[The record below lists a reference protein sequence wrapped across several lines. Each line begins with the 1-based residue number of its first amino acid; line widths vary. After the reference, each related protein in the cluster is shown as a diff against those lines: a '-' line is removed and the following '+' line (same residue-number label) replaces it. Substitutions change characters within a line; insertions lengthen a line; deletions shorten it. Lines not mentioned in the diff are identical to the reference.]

1 MGMHAHYPP
10 IYRALDTRVDS
21 GHWISCMELSRRQA
35 FSAGIATLICR
46 PALARAGQI
55 TDHAGRSVPIPLTVG
70 RVLPA
75 GPPASILLYTAA
87 PDLLLGWPRALSPE
101 ERAFIL
107 PDVAARPEVGR
118 LTGRGNT
125 ANLELI
131 LKLKPDLIVDVGSI
145 TDTYISLA
153 DRVQNQTGLPYALLD
168 GRLAQSG

>member
-1 MGMHAHYPP
+1 
-10 IYRALDTRVDS
+10 
-21 GHWISCMELSRRQA
+21 MELNRREA
-35 FSAGIATLICR
+35 LSAGIATIICR
-46 PALARAGQI
+46 PALAQAGQM
-55 TDHAGRSVPIPLTVG
+55 TDHAGRTVPIPPTVG

-118 LTGRGNT
+118 LTALPADVTDEAATAAGAAGRGGGGDRAGGRGST

-131 LKLKPDLIVDVGSI
+131 VKLKPDLI
-145 TDTYISLA
+145 
-153 DRVQNQTGLPYALLD
+153 
-168 GRLAQSG
+168 